1 MVYCDAKTTV
11 APATASDRSY
21 KASSVM
27 LPDEMRRLKAHEEVD
42 SLLKKVMA
50 DLTLDRQM
58 LQAEPVWQTIPVAVE
73 KVIDC

>member
-1 MVYCDAKTTV
+1 M
-11 APATASDRSY
+11 
-21 KASSVM
+21 
-27 LPDEMRRLKAHEEVD
+27 KAHEEVD